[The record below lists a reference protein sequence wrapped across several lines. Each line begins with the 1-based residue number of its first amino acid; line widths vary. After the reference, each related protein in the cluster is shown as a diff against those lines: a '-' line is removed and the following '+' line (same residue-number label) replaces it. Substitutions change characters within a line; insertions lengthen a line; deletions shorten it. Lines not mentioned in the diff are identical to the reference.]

1 MFEIIIGILPFI
13 VLSSVFKENLGS
25 LILFLVGSIF
35 IIKNKDKIK
44 ESKYF
49 LILIIMWI
57 SILISQIV
65 VSPYIESIS
74 GSFLYLNMAIYY
86 LIYGYILKDK
96 NKDEMLK
103 YILLSMSGI
112 CIFYICY
119 HGLYQGIRI
128 FGNIGYA
135 NSYAVLLLIGLYLN
149 KLREEDKL
157 TDIIE
162 TILFIGLLFT
172 GSRTTL
178 ILSIIYIIY
187 KVYRDK
193 KYNNTKIIL
202 SLEPIALGTVL
213 YVILD
218 KLRLIAIFIL
228 PLVLI
233 FYILIKNL
241 KFKDKLYYALGV
253 LLIIILFL
261 SNSNT
266 FNRLKNIKL
275 SNGTFQERLVYYEDS
290 INSIIKHPFG
300 NGINMFQYKQFDNA
314 TAFYDVKYIHSSYLQ
329 VGYDT
334 GIINL
339 IIFLAVILIGLYK
352 IFKSNNV
359 DKNYLILAYLTIL
372 LHSILDFDLSFS
384 TFPVILVMLVV
395 LGDIEVLDKKKR
407 KVPKETNKKAFKESN
422 KAFKERNKNEGIIL
436 SNYLYMGI
444 AAISIY
450 FVIYESSIVLG
461 NYIIDVNANL
471 ADKIFSFS
479 NSISFKRDYRGYFNR
494 AQAKKNI
501 YDETKDENYINE
513 GIDLLETSKK
523 INPYDPMVEWN
534 LSYLHES
541 LGNNLEAIKYAE
553 NVVERE
559 RFYPGAYIRLYDY
572 LMKLYGETGDRNTEY
587 KLKKLEITY
596 YVNYEE
602 LNKRAK
608 YMNNQLKENFDD
620 IRSEN
625 IDYNILLNGKY
636 KKEIKYF
643 SQEDEKWTN
652 YPYKTIDNPLG
663 QTGCGVTA
671 MAMIQSTIKEADIN
685 PIEMAKYSIE
695 NGYCN
700 NNTEVEFFDEVVK
713 ETPYKLE
720 VQKFNGN
727 ELTKI
732 KRLVSDGEHMA
743 IALMKPGSFT
753 TEGHYLVI
761 YGIETID
768 GVNYFNVLDSNKDNP
783 NYKDNENIIYNT
795 PKDGIIKVKASLFLE
810 EAIEYWVY
818 SE

>member
-25 LILFLVGSIF
+25 LILFLVGSSF

-57 SILISQIV
+57 SILISQII

-74 GSFLYLNMAIYY
+74 GSFLYLDMAIYY

-96 NKDEMLK
+96 NKDEILK

-112 CIFYICY
+112 CVFYICY
-119 HGLYQGIRI
+119 HGLYKGYRV

-149 KLREEDKL
+149 KFREEDKF

-193 KYNNTKIIL
+193 KYNNKKIIL
-202 SLEPIALGTVL
+202 SLEPIALGTIL
-213 YVILD
+213 YIILD
-218 KLRLIAIFIL
+218 NLKLIAIFIV

-241 KFKDKLYYALGV
+241 KFKDKLYYALAV
-253 LLIIILFL
+253 LIIIGGLLFH
-261 SNSNT
+261 SNT
-266 FNRLKNIKL
+266 FNRLKNITL
-275 SNGTFQERLVYYEDS
+275 NNGTLQERFVYYEDS
-290 INSIIKHPFG
+290 INSIIKQPFG
-300 NGINMFQYKQFDNA
+300 NGINMFQYKLFDNA
-314 TAFYDVKYIHSSYLQ
+314 TAFYDVKYIHNSYLQ
-329 VGYDT
+329 VAYDT

-339 IIFLAVILIGLYK
+339 IIFLAVILIGL
-352 IFKSNNV
+352 FKLIKSKNE

-372 LHSILDFDLSFS
+372 LHSVLDFDLSFS
-384 TFPVILVMLVV
+384 TFPIILAMLVV
-395 LGDIEVLDKKKR
+395 LGDIEVLDKKKS
-407 KVPKETNKKAFKESN
+407 KES
-422 KAFKERNKNEGIIL
+422 KEINKNEGINL
-436 SNYLYMGI
+436 SKYLYIGMS
-444 AAISIY
+444 ALSIY
-450 FVIYESSIVLG
+450 FIIFESSIVIG
-461 NYIIDVNANL
+461 NYLIDVNTNL

-479 NSISFKRDYRGYFNR
+479 NSISFNRDYRGYFNG
-494 AQAKKNI
+494 AQAKKNL
-501 YDETKDENYINE
+501 YDKTNDENYLKE
-513 GIDLLETSKK
+513 GIKLLETSKK

-541 LGNNLEAIKYAE
+541 LGQNAAALKYAE
-553 NVVERE
+553 NVVDRE
-559 RFYPGAYIRLYDY
+559 RFYPGAYIKLYDY

-587 KLKKLEITY
+587 KLKNLEITY
-596 YVNYEE
+596 HVNYEE

-608 YMNNQLKENFDD
+608 YMNNQLQENIDD
-620 IRSEN
+620 IRSKN
-625 IDYNILLNGKY
+625 IDYNLLLNGKY
-636 KKEIKYF
+636 QKEIKYF
-643 SQEDEKWTN
+643 NQDDERWTN
-652 YPYKTIDNPLG
+652 YPYKTLDNPLG
-663 QTGCGVTA
+663 KTGCGVTA
-671 MAMIQSTIKEADIN
+671 MAMIQSTIKEEDIN
-685 PIEMAKYSIE
+685 PVEMAKYSIE

-713 ETPYKLE
+713 ESPYKLD
-720 VQKFNGN
+720 VQKFEGN

-732 KRLVSDGEHMA
+732 KRLVSDGKHMA
-743 IALMKPGSFT
+743 IALMRPGSFT

-761 YGIETID
+761 YGIDTID
-768 GVNYFNVLDSNKDNP
+768 GVNYFNVLDSNKDND

-795 PKDGIIKVKASLFLE
+795 PRDGFIKVKSSVFLE

>member
-49 LILIIMWI
+49 FILIIMWI
-57 SILISQIV
+57 SIIISQII
-65 VSPYIESIS
+65 VSPFIESIS
-74 GSFLYLNMAIYY
+74 GSFLYLDMAIYY

-96 NKDEMLK
+96 NKDEILK

-112 CIFYICY
+112 CVFYICY
-119 HGLYQGIRI
+119 HGLYKGYRV

-149 KLREEDKL
+149 KLREEDKF

-172 GSRTTL
+172 GSRTTI

-193 KYNNTKIIL
+193 KYKNKKIIL
-202 SLEPIALGTVL
+202 SLEPIALGTIL
-213 YVILD
+213 YIILD
-218 KLRLIAIFIL
+218 NLKLIAIFIV

-241 KFKDKLYYALGV
+241 KFKDKLYYALAV
-253 LLIIILFL
+253 LIIIGGLLFH
-261 SNSNT
+261 SNT
-266 FNRLKNIKL
+266 FNRLKNITL
-275 SNGTFQERLVYYEDS
+275 NNGTLQERFVYYEDS
-290 INSIIKHPFG
+290 INSIIKQPFG
-300 NGINMFQYKQFDNA
+300 NGINMFQYKLFDNA
-314 TAFYDVKYIHSSYLQ
+314 TAFYDVKYIHNSYLQ
-329 VGYDT
+329 VAYDT

-339 IIFLAVILIGLYK
+339 IIFLAVILIGL
-352 IFKSNNV
+352 FKLIKSKNE

-372 LHSILDFDLSFS
+372 LHSVLDFDLSFS
-384 TFPVILVMLVV
+384 TFPIILAMLVV
-395 LGDIEVLDKKKR
+395 LGDIEVLDKKKS
-407 KVPKETNKKAFKESN
+407 KES
-422 KAFKERNKNEGIIL
+422 KEINKNEGINL
-436 SNYLYMGI
+436 SKYLYIGMS
-444 AAISIY
+444 ALSIY
-450 FVIYESSIVLG
+450 FIIFESSIVIG
-461 NYIIDVNANL
+461 NYLIDVNTNL

-479 NSISFKRDYRGYFNR
+479 NSISFNRDYRGYFNG
-494 AQAKKNI
+494 AQAKKNL
-501 YDETKDENYINE
+501 YDKTNDENYLKE
-513 GIDLLETSKK
+513 GIKLLETSKK

-541 LGNNLEAIKYAE
+541 LGQNAAALKYAE
-553 NVVERE
+553 NVVDRE
-559 RFYPGAYIRLYDY
+559 RFYPGAYIKLYDY

-587 KLKKLEITY
+587 KLKNLEITY
-596 YVNYEE
+596 HVNYEE

-608 YMNNQLKENFDD
+608 YMNNQLQENIDD
-620 IRSEN
+620 IRSKN
-625 IDYNILLNGKY
+625 IDYNLLLNGKY
-636 KKEIKYF
+636 QKEIKYF
-643 SQEDEKWTN
+643 NQDDERWTN
-652 YPYKTIDNPLG
+652 YPYKTLDNPLG
-663 QTGCGVTA
+663 KTGCGVTA
-671 MAMIQSTIKEADIN
+671 MAMIQSTIKEEDIN
-685 PIEMAKYSIE
+685 PVEMAKYSIE

-713 ETPYKLE
+713 EESYKLE
-720 VQKFNGN
+720 IQKFNGDD
-727 ELTKI
+727 LTKI
-732 KRLVSDGEHMA
+732 KRLVSDRKHMA
-743 IALMKPGSFT
+743 IALMRPGSFT

-761 YGIETID
+761 YGMDTID
-768 GVNYFNVLDSNKDNP
+768 GVNYFNVLDSNKDND

-795 PKDGIIKVKASLFLE
+795 SRDGFIKVKSSVFLE

>member
-25 LILFLVGSIF
+25 LILFLVGSSF

-57 SILISQIV
+57 SILISQII

-74 GSFLYLNMAIYY
+74 GSFLYLDMAIYY

-96 NKDEMLK
+96 NKDEILK

-112 CIFYICY
+112 CVFYICY
-119 HGLYQGIRI
+119 HGLYKGYRV

-149 KLREEDKL
+149 KFREEDKF

-193 KYNNTKIIL
+193 KYNNKKIIL
-202 SLEPIALGTVL
+202 SLEPIALGTIL
-213 YVILD
+213 YIILD
-218 KLRLIAIFIL
+218 NLKLIAIFIV

-241 KFKDKLYYALGV
+241 KFKDKLYYALAV
-253 LLIIILFL
+253 LIIIGGLLFH
-261 SNSNT
+261 SNT
-266 FNRLKNIKL
+266 FNRLKNITL
-275 SNGTFQERLVYYEDS
+275 NNGTLQERFVYYEDS
-290 INSIIKHPFG
+290 INSIIKQPFG
-300 NGINMFQYKQFDNA
+300 NGINMFQYKLFDNA
-314 TAFYDVKYIHSSYLQ
+314 TAFYDVKYIHNSYLQ
-329 VGYDT
+329 VAYDT

-339 IIFLAVILIGLYK
+339 IIFLAVILIGL
-352 IFKSNNV
+352 FKLIKSKNE

-372 LHSILDFDLSFS
+372 LHSVLDFDLSFS
-384 TFPVILVMLVV
+384 TFPIILAMLVV
-395 LGDIEVLDKKKR
+395 LGDIEVLDKKKS
-407 KVPKETNKKAFKESN
+407 KES
-422 KAFKERNKNEGIIL
+422 KEINKNEGINL
-436 SNYLYMGI
+436 SKYLYIGMS
-444 AAISIY
+444 ALSIY
-450 FVIYESSIVLG
+450 FIIFESSIVIG
-461 NYIIDVNANL
+461 NYLIDVNTNL

-479 NSISFKRDYRGYFNR
+479 NSISFNREYRGYFNG
-494 AQAKKNI
+494 AQAKKNL
-501 YDETKDENYINE
+501 YDKTNDENYLKE
-513 GIDLLETSKK
+513 GIKLLETSKK

-541 LGNNLEAIKYAE
+541 LGQNAAALKYAE
-553 NVVERE
+553 NVVDRE
-559 RFYPGAYIRLYDY
+559 RFYPGAYIKLYDY

-587 KLKKLEITY
+587 KLKNLEITY
-596 YVNYEE
+596 HVNYEE

-608 YMNNQLKENFDD
+608 YMNNQLQENIDD
-620 IRSEN
+620 IRSKN
-625 IDYNILLNGKY
+625 IDYNLLLNGKY
-636 KKEIKYF
+636 QKEIKYF
-643 SQEDEKWTN
+643 NQDDERWTN
-652 YPYKTIDNPLG
+652 YPYKTLDNPLG
-663 QTGCGVTA
+663 KTGCGVTA

-685 PIEMAKYSIE
+685 PVEMAKYSIE

-713 ETPYKLE
+713 EESYKLE
-720 VQKFNGN
+720 IQKFNGDD
-727 ELTKI
+727 LTKI
-732 KRLVSDGEHMA
+732 KRLVSDGKHMA
-743 IALMKPGSFT
+743 IALMRPGSFT

-761 YGIETID
+761 YGIDTID
-768 GVNYFNVLDSNKDNP
+768 GVNYFNVLDSNKDND

-795 PKDGIIKVKASLFLE
+795 SRDGFIKVKSSVFLE